1 MTAEN
6 GKICDIFLVPIFV
19 KKEAAIVSTG
29 KRHEEK
35 RAFPRM
41 DIKAV
46 MAYTISTKSGAYSG
60 FCNNLSHSGIHFST
74 QNALSEGNSLEVTL
88 DPMGTNIN
96 ALRAIVEV
104 LRVDFVGDN
113 SYGVAGKIVE
123 YK

>member
-1 MTAEN
+1 MS
-6 GKICDIFLVPIFV
+6 I
-19 KKEAAIVSTG
+19 G

-41 DIKAV
+41 DIKAD
-46 MAYTISTKSGAYSG
+46 MAYTISGKSSAYPG

-74 QNALSEGNSLEVTL
+74 QNALSVGNSLEITL
-88 DPMGTNIN
+88 DPMGTTIN
-96 ALRAIVEV
+96 ALRAMVEV
-104 LRVDFVGDN
+104 LRVDFIGDN

>member
-1 MTAEN
+1 M
-6 GKICDIFLVPIFV
+6 
-19 KKEAAIVSTG
+19 STG
-29 KRHEEK
+29 KKNEEK
-35 RAFPRM
+35 RAFPRL

-46 MAYTISTKSGAYSG
+46 MAYTISGRSGAYSG

-74 QNALSEGNSLEVTL
+74 PNSLSEGNSLEITL
-88 DPMGTNIN
+88 DPMGTTIN
-96 ALRAIVEV
+96 ALRAKVEV